1 MSLSP
6 NSSIKSKPVNM
17 LIAFVPVLH
26 KGYVELFKK
35 YPEELGILGLDVI
48 ADYTSLIR
56 DLRVVDPH
64 ELKQAI
70 EGLRI
75 FPRVRV
81 LSKADLSVL
90 GTSGAKVI
98 MPDEDVSRDLASKH
112 FGDRVIFES
121 IAIRNRWDK
130 KFVNEENTIA
140 PHRII
145 SREAADVE
153 LMKLAN
159 AEADKSADWWR
170 QIGALLV
177 KDGQVVFSNWNRHLP
192 SDFHLAQNGDPR
204 SNFDRG
210 ERPDIYTSLHA
221 EAGLIARAAREGL
234 SLEGTTMFATT
245 FPCPNCARL
254 LAVAGIKKVYYQ
266 KGYSLLDA
274 ENILNVY
281 GVEIVLVQ

>member
-1 MSLSP
+1 
-6 NSSIKSKPVNM
+6 M
-17 LIAFVPVLH
+17 LVAFVPVLH

-48 ADYTSLIR
+48 ADYTSLTR
-56 DLRVVDPH
+56 DLRIIDPH

-81 LSKADLSVL
+81 LSKADLKTL
-90 GTSGAKVI
+90 GASSTNVI
-98 MPDEDVSRDLASKH
+98 MPNEDVARELATKY
-112 FGDRVIFES
+112 FNDRVTF
-121 IAIRNRWDK
+121 APVHIRNRWDK
-130 KFVNEENTIA
+130 KFVNEENTVA

-145 SREAADVE
+145 SREAADIE

-159 AEADKSADWWR
+159 VEAEKSADWWR

-177 KDGQVVFSNWNRHLP
+177 KDGQAVFSSWNRHLP

-204 SNFDRG
+204 SNFDRS
-210 ERPDIYTSLHA
+210 ERPDIYTSVHA
-221 EAGLIARAAREGL
+221 EAGIIAKAAKQGVA
-234 SLEGTTMFATT
+234 LEGTTMFATT

-254 LAVAGIKKVYYQ
+254 IGEAGVKKVYYQ

-274 ENILNVY
+274 ENILQVY
-281 GVEIVLVQ
+281 GVEIVLVQD

>member
-1 MSLSP
+1 
-6 NSSIKSKPVNM
+6 M

-26 KGYVELFKK
+26 KGYLELFKL
-35 YPEELGILGLDVI
+35 YPEELGILGPDVI
-48 ADYTSLIR
+48 ADYTSLTR
-56 DLRVVDPH
+56 DLRIVDPH

-81 LSKADLSVL
+81 LSKADLETL
-90 GTSGAKVI
+90 GASSINVV
-98 MPDEDVSRDLASKH
+98 MPDEDVSRELANKY
-112 FGDRVIFES
+112 FGDRVTF
-121 IAIRNRWDK
+121 APVHIRNRWDK
-130 KFVNEENTIA
+130 KFVNEENTVA

-145 SREAADVE
+145 SKETADIE

-159 AEADKSADWWR
+159 VEADKSADWWR

-177 KDGQVVFSNWNRHLP
+177 KDGQVIFSNWNRHLP

-210 ERPDIYTSLHA
+210 ERPDIYTSVHA
-221 EAGLIARAAREGL
+221 EAGIIAKAAKQGVA
-234 SLEGTTMFATT
+234 LEGSSIYATT

-254 LAVAGIKKVYYQ
+254 IAEAGIKKVYYQ

-274 ENILNVY
+274 EEIFKAY
-281 GVEIVLVQ
+281 GVEIVLVKD